1 MIQDLKNLTHLLRR
15 ITDRIPHNPDQLQ
28 DLFTSTVCE
37 IRKGLD
43 IDLVQIYR
51 EDAKGSSQI
60 VAESRRQDGFLS
72 LLLEQFPKIN
82 HRPTAALSIEGH
94 DAFPGNNHVARQ
106 YLNGQSTTSHSF
118 PALSA
123 REIHSSVSFPIRLSH
138 QKWGYLKVDRH
149 RPRGFSL
156 PERQLL
162 QLLANQIAIGIDQ
175 CELRRQVQQQTQR
188 NDILEQISHL
198 LQVSRG
204 EDRHL
209 QRVLEKIFTAVGS
222 IGGRLY
228 LQTEST
234 DNLTCQLYTW
244 GEQPSDPQLETR
256 PNWQAWLSAFKICK
270 FLEKRDR
277 AMASH
282 RSDLI
287 CVDPRTPFP
296 GIIADFHAHAL
307 PQPLSQVFASTSI
320 GSILTISL
328 DYGDRC
334 VGYLSV
340 FRAGKPAK
348 NSAISPRSVNS
359 QKHRT
364 PSWSAADISFI
375 QSASLHLYLWLLSQQ
390 VQRTLD
396 YQASHDLLTCL
407 PNRKQF
413 EVRLAYSLGR
423 TLRGTGALA
432 VAVLDLDGFKRVNYT
447 LGHPVGDRLLLEVT
461 GRLQRQLPSSMCLA
475 RWGDDR
481 FTFLIEYTS
490 NIEELTRIA
499 QMVLKTFCH
508 PFHLD
513 NQEIYI
519 TASLGVAI
527 APDDGD
533 NAPMLLKNAEIAMHQ
548 AKRCDKNSYQFYT
561 SEMNRSALAQLV
573 LESDLRKACVRDEF
587 WLDYQ
592 PQIDLTTGQIVGME
606 ALIRWQHPTLGA
618 MPPDSFI
625 GLAEKTGLICP
636 MGEWVIRTA
645 CLQQQSWLRE
655 GIPSVRVAVNL
666 STRQLQPDLVPTIT
680 KILHDTQMNPRDLE
694 LEITESVAVQ
704 NLEMTIAIL
713 QEFQD
718 MGVTIALDDF
728 GTGYS
733 CLSAVEQLPLN
744 VIKIDRSLVIGA
756 TQNSR
761 TAAIAKTVLALGRG
775 LNLLVLA
782 EGVETPEQV
791 NFLKSIHCDL
801 VQGNFF
807 SSAISGDRAIEFLRN
822 ESVFIGIERVK
833 LTQF

>member
-1 MIQDLKNLTHLLRR
+1 MIQDFKNLTHLLRR
-15 ITDRIPHNPDQLQ
+15 MTARIPQNPDQLQ
-28 DLFTSTVCE
+28 ELFTIAVCE
-37 IRKGLD
+37 IRRGLD

-51 EDAKGSSQI
+51 EDAKGSRQM
-60 VAESRRQDGFLS
+60 VAESCRQDGFLS
-72 LLLEQFPKIN
+72 LLLGKQFPIIN
-82 HRPTAALSIEGH
+82 HYPTTAIPI
-94 DAFPGNNHVARQ
+94 DTFPKNNHFARQ
-106 YLNGQSTTSHSF
+106 YLNGQSTTSHSA
-118 PALSA
+118 PARSA
-123 REIHSSVSFPIRLSH
+123 LEIHSSASFPIRLSR
-138 QKWGYLKVDRH
+138 QKWGYLKVARN
-149 RPRGFSL
+149 RPHGFSF

-162 QLLANQIAIGIDQ
+162 QLLANQIAIGINQ
-175 CELRRQVQQQTQR
+175 CDLRQQVQQQTQR
-188 NDILEQISHL
+188 HDTLDQISSL
-198 LQVSRG
+198 LRVPGG
-204 EDRHL
+204 EDRNL
-209 QRVLEKIFTAVGS
+209 QQVLEEILAALGS

-228 LQTEST
+228 LQTEPT
-234 DNLTCQLYTW
+234 ANPTCQLYTW

-256 PNWQAWLSAFKICK
+256 PSWQAWLSVIKTCK
-270 FLEKRDR
+270 SLEKREW
-277 AMASH
+277 AVASH
-282 RSDLI
+282 PSDLI
-287 CVDPRTPFP
+287 CIDHWTPFP
-296 GIIADFHAHAL
+296 TIIADFHAHGL

-334 VGYLSV
+334 MGYLSV
-340 FRAGKPAK
+340 FRAGKSAK
-348 NSAISPRSVNS
+348 NSAVSRRQVNS
-359 QKHRT
+359 QKPRT
-364 PSWSAADISFI
+364 PSWSTADISFI

-413 EVRLAYSLGR
+413 EVRLDRSLHCTR
-423 TLRGTGALA
+423 RGTDGLA

-461 GRLQRQLPSSMCLA
+461 GRLQRQLPSSTCLA

-490 NIEELTRIA
+490 RLEELTHIV
-499 QMVLKTFCH
+499 QTVLNTFCH
-508 PFHLD
+508 PFHLE

-527 APDDGD
+527 APNDGD
-533 NAPMLLKNAEIAMHQ
+533 NAPVLLKNAEIAMHQ
-548 AKRCDKNSYQFYT
+548 AKRFNKNSYQFYA

-573 LESDLRKACVRDEF
+573 LESDLRKASIRHEF

-592 PQIDLTTGQIVGME
+592 PQIDLTTGQIVCME

-625 GLAEKTGLICP
+625 GLAEETGLICP

-645 CLQQQSWLRE
+645 CLQQRAWVRE
-655 GIPSVRVAVNL
+655 GIPPVRVAVNL
-666 STRQLQPDLVPTIT
+666 SARQLQPDLVPMIT

-704 NLEMTIAIL
+704 NLEMTMVIL

-744 VIKIDRSLVIGA
+744 VIKIDRSLVSGS
-756 TQNSR
+756 TQNPR
-761 TAAIAKTVLALGRG
+761 AAAIAKTVLALGRG

-791 NFLKSIHCDL
+791 SFLKSIHCDL

-807 SSAISGDRAIEFLRN
+807 SSALSGDRAMEFLRN
-822 ESVFIGIERVK
+822 GSVFIGIERVK